1 MFKQSFA
8 AFVAILISG
17 VISQDTEAKS
27 LGEFEYRNSCVQ
39 CHGTSGEG
47 DGPVAQFLT
56 KPASDLTV
64 LQKNNGGIFPV
75 GRVYA
80 IIEGTEDVLVH
91 GPREMP
97 VWGDRF
103 RARPLRDEDAG
114 FSSDEDTREYAKARI
129 LALIEYLSTMQ
140 SK

>member
-56 KPASDLTV
+56 KPASDLSV
-64 LQKNNGGIFPV
+64 GGQIPCSAFERR
-75 GRVYA
+75 GCR
-80 IIEGTEDVLVH
+80 L
-91 GPREMP
+91 
-97 VWGDRF
+97 F
-103 RARPLRDEDAG
+103 
-114 FSSDEDTREYAKARI
+114 F
-129 LALIEYLSTMQ
+129 
-140 SK
+140 